1 MKRKDT
7 NHEPGSDTFGGL
19 RLRAEREL
27 EGHKRALE
35 LLACGAPLKQVMYAL
50 IEVAEAMS
58 SGMLGSVLI
67 LDRKTNCFIDGYAP
81 SIPDFYNEAVIGL
94 SIGEGIGSCGTAAY
108 TGQRVIVEDITTHP
122 YWRGKFRVLAKKA
135 GLRACWSEPIV
146 STQGKVLGTF
156 AMYYSEPRGPE
167 DHDLTLI
174 RTTAHIAAL
183 AIEQRQNVEAIKNA
197 HDKLEKRVQE
207 RTAELATANQR
218 LKAAMEDI
226 EAEEQLL
233 RRLIDLQEQER
244 RMVAH
249 DIHDG
254 FIQDVVGAHLFV
266 QTIDGR
272 SDPVTNEATANQVAA
287 LLQKAIVEGRRL
299 IREMRPI
306 VLDEDG
312 VIEAIRHL
320 IADEQEH
327 SGLVVAF
334 DHDVLFDRL
343 EPRLEGVIFRIVQE
357 ALNNVEKHGQTDH
370 AAVLLT
376 QKNEMLEVVVRDH
389 GVGFDTEKVASDR
402 FGLRGICERA
412 RLFGGTARIESAPGK
427 GTAVYVQLRIEIEP
441 AAGGIG

>member
-1 MKRKDT
+1 M
-7 NHEPGSDTFGGL
+7 
-19 RLRAEREL
+19 
-27 EGHKRALE
+27 
-35 LLACGAPLKQVMYAL
+35 
-50 IEVAEAMS
+50 
-58 SGMLGSVLI
+58 
-67 LDRKTNCFIDGYAP
+67 
-81 SIPDFYNEAVIGL
+81 
-94 SIGEGIGSCGTAAY
+94 
-108 TGQRVIVEDITTHP
+108 THP
-122 YWRGKFRVLAKKA
+122 FWRGKFCVLAKKA

-207 RTAELATANQR
+207 RTAELATANER

-226 EAEEQLL
+226 EAEGHLL

-266 QTIDGR
+266 QTIDSQ
-272 SDPVTNEATANQVAA
+272 SDPVTNEATAKQVAA

-299 IREMRPI
+299 IREMRPL

-327 SGLVVAF
+327 AGLVVAF

-357 ALNNVEKHGQTDH
+357 ALNNVEKHGQTNH
-370 AAVLLT
+370 AAVQLT

-389 GVGFDTEKVASDR
+389 GVGFDTEKVAPDR
-402 FGLRGICERA
+402 FGLRGISERA

-427 GTAVYVQLRIEIEP
+427 GTAVYVQLCVKKEP
-441 AAGGIG
+441 AASGI